1 MFNGLCV
8 WGGLGYNAKYVI
20 DFNKSGMTFFKPND
34 EELAQIAAVDSD
46 VVDAY
51 KMSSLYKFHTKGC
64 LQLSVKQSSN
74 GVWTELDRHETN
86 AKEGYLFI
94 TGDPSSG
101 IELHIISGTNG
112 MKYTTEIND
121 STYRKE
127 ATKLKI
133 FDGEFAMYEGE
144 EEAIALFLRNEKDWP
159 EATDDMNELFFGEV
173 LTETPPDGCYVVT
186 VQDVK

>member
-1 MFNGLCV
+1 
-8 WGGLGYNAKYVI
+8 
-20 DFNKSGMTFFKPND
+20 MTFFKPND

-74 GVWTELDRHETN
+74 GVWTELDRQETN
-86 AKEGYLFI
+86 TKEGYLFI
-94 TGDPSSG
+94 TGDPSSC
-101 IELHIISGTNG
+101 IELHIISDTSA

-121 STYRKE
+121 NAYRKE
-127 ATKLKI
+127 TTKL
-133 FDGEFAMYEGE
+133 
-144 EEAIALFLRNEKDWP
+144 AIALFLRNEKDWP

-173 LTETPPDGCYVVT
+173 LTETPPDGCYAVT